1 MSMQFNFAGKTVL
14 VTGGTQGIG
23 LAIAE
28 AFAHAGAQVHI
39 TGTKAEASSYEDDLT
54 KFHFHRCQ
62 MANVEHRK
70 ALSDAFETLD
80 ILINCAAMTRDDE
93 YETEGFAALLEVN
106 LTAVADI
113 SFRFRDRLS
122 NARGAIVNIN
132 SIAGSVGL
140 AVYPA
145 YTASKHGL
153 NGLTKALADQW
164 ARQGIRVNGVAPG
177 LILTRMSEFAR
188 STPEHEQ
195 RVLKQIPVRRFGV
208 PADVAPAVLF
218 LASDQADY
226 IRGHTIP
233 VEGGYLLR

>member
-1 MSMQFNFAGKTVL
+1 MSVQFNFGGKTVL
-14 VTGGTQGIG
+14 VTGATQGIG

-28 AFAHAGAQVHI
+28 AFAHAGARVHI
-39 TGTKAEASSYEDDLT
+39 TGTKAHAVSYEDDLSRFE
-54 KFHFHRCQ
+54 FHQCQ
-62 MANVEHRK
+62 MADVGHRI
-70 ALSDAFETLD
+70 ALSDAFESLD
-80 ILINCAAMTRDDE
+80 VLVNCAAMTRDDE
-93 YETEGFAALLEVN
+93 YETDGFEALLDVN
-106 LTAVADI
+106 LTAVADL

-122 NARGAIVNIN
+122 KSRGAIVNIS

-140 AVYPA
+140 ATYPA

-164 ARQGIRVNGVAPG
+164 ARLGIRVNGVAPG

-188 STPEHEQ
+188 ATPEHEQ

-208 PADVAPAVLF
+208 PADIAPTVLF
-218 LASDQADY
+218 LASEQADY